1 MKSTRHALTVLAF
14 TAFAAGLAAAQAP
27 PASLSADRTLAG
39 DKVCTECHD
48 ETDKSPTLGLY
59 QTRHGVKGDART
71 PGCQTCHGPSA
82 AHVKNQKLPTDV
94 VFVGKN
100 KAGAEA
106 QSAVCLTCHKGG
118 KRGLWEGSK
127 HHTSDLSC
135 NNCHKVHRTGQ
146 DKVLNKVTQSEV
158 CYGCHKS
165 TRAQVHR
172 VSTHPIAEGK
182 VACSDCHN
190 THGSI
195 GPKLVKDESIR
206 DTCFTC
212 HAEKRGPFL
221 HQHAGAMDDCM
232 NCHAPH
238 GSTNMAMLKGRQ
250 PWLCQECH
258 GDAAPHPGAV
268 YSGNNLP
275 GGAQANANQTGG
287 LRSQIGSG
295 SSFIPPT
302 PLNLTNPVTGAP
314 ITSNAGSAQIAMR
327 GCTNCHAQ
335 IHGSNHPGGQR
346 FTR

>member
-1 MKSTRHALTVLAF
+1 MFFV
-14 TAFAAGLAAAQAP
+14 FAVCMAGVAWAAP
-27 PASLSADRTLAG
+27 PAASFSGDRTLAG

-48 ETDKSPTLGLY
+48 ESDKAPVLGLY
-59 QTRHGVKGDART
+59 QTRHGQKADART

-82 AHVKNQKLPTDV
+82 AHVKDQKVLTDV
-94 VFVGKN
+94 VFSGKR
-100 KAGAEA
+100 KSGADA

-118 KRGLWEGSK
+118 TRGLWEGSK

-135 NNCHKVHRTGQ
+135 NNCHKVHQTGQ
-146 DKVLNKVTQSEV
+146 DKVLNKVTQSDV
-158 CYGCHKS
+158 CFACHKS
-165 TRAQVHR
+165 TRAQVQR

-195 GPKLVKDESIR
+195 GPKLVKEENVR

-232 NCHAPH
+232 NCHSPH
-238 GSTNMAMLKGRQ
+238 GSTNLSMLKGRQ

-258 GDAAPHPGAV
+258 GDSAPHPGAV

-275 GGAQANANQTGG
+275 GGAQANANLTGG
-287 LRSQIGSG
+287 LRSSLGSG
-295 SSFIPPT
+295 ASFIPPT

-327 GCTNCHAQ
+327 GCTNCHSQ
-335 IHGSNHPGGQR
+335 VHGSNHPGGQR